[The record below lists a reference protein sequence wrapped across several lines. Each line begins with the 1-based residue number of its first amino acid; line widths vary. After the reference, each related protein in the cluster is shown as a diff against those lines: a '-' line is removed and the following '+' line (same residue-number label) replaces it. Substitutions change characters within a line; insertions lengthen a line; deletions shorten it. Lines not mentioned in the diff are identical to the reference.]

1 MELRRIFIVIIGLV
15 LFCGCNSDEISETE
29 INDDT
34 VVGFQAEIDWI
45 KTFGGSNEETAQS
58 VIQTSDGGFAVIGF
72 TNSADGDITDK
83 TLLVNDFWVLKL
95 DAQGDIQ
102 WNNTYGGSGD
112 DRGQAIQQTTDGGYI
127 LAGYSMSDDGD
138 GSNNEGFHDNWVVK
152 LDAGGNI
159 QWESSFGFAGHDHA
173 YDILQT
179 ADGGY
184 FVSGFLDVTGSDG
197 EGNSSRSSL
206 SAHGVGEFWANK
218 LDAEGNLEWRRFFG
232 GTNNDRAYSV
242 TQANDGG
249 FVLAG
254 ASESEDFDI
263 SEANGSYDFWV
274 IKINPDGDLVWERSF
289 GGSGIEISESIVNTR
304 DNGYLV
310 VGKTN
315 STDGDVSSNKGNSD
329 VWIVKINDSGKMAWE
344 KTFGGTDFEGAESII
359 ASNNGG
365 YIITGNSR
373 SRDNQLSENF
383 GENDIWIMKINE
395 EGSMLW
401 EKSIGGSGLDFGFD
415 AVETF
420 NGEVIVVGETS
431 SQDFD
436 IEINQGLKDL
446 VIIKL
451 K

>member
-1 MELRRIFIVIIGLV
+1 M

-72 TNSADGDITDK
+72 TNSADGDTTDK